1 MLVYQRVSV
10 IYDEFHHQM
19 GDLLT
24 APTGGS
30 TTYLAVIA
38 SIGTVGFC
46 WGNSGCD
53 VERYDEWRQ
62 NQVASFIECSP
73 WLNSIVILV
82 IESLFELSKWVKHHA
97 SYSEWIS
104 YDKWNILGVF
114 VWKIFLKLHVFVSG
128 RFDVLHRFLSR
139 KCRAVI
145 FQTLVTRWVL
155 KRGLYYPSFFFKGIS
170 ISQHKDF

>member
-10 IYDEFHHQM
+10 IYDSSPDGWSVDSPNRWVNHVLGSYCKHWHSWV
-19 GDLLT
+19 LL
-24 APTGGS
+24 GELRMRCWKIWWMKVKS
-30 TTYLAVIA
+30 SCKFYRMQSVIQF
-38 SIGTVGFC
+38 T
-46 WGNSGCD
+46 CD
-53 VERYDEWRQ
+53 VGHKIT
-62 NQVASFIECSP
+62 V
-73 WLNSIVILV
+73 
-82 IESLFELSKWVKHHA
+82 ELSKWVKHHA

-155 KRGLYYPSFFFKGIS
+155 KRGLYYPSFFFKR
-170 ISQHKDF
+170 DFNKPT